1 MTDHIIKAA
10 KEAGGT
16 TYTNRHHDGTA
27 CAFGPEALE
36 RFWAIAFKAGM
47 ERAAEICESRQT
59 PGTGSVAILN
69 GAADAIRAH
78 AQNQPKNEHDGSVVS
93 KN

>member
-27 CAFGPEALE
+27 CAFGPEALAC
-36 RFWAIAFKAGM
+36 FYAIAYRAGL
-47 ERAAEICESRQT
+47 EDAAKVCETEWSN
-59 PGTGSVAILN
+59 VAEKMY
-69 GAADAIRAH
+69 GDECAAAIRELKET
-78 AQNQPKNEHDGSVVS
+78 P
-93 KN
+93 